1 MQLIG
6 GTPNERAEVRME
18 VAAQDLFEKVLRRR
32 NWVASDRDAVARW
45 LDNLVRKEMRIR
57 GPKG

>member
-1 MQLIG
+1 
-6 GTPNERAEVRME
+6 ME

-45 LDNLVRKEMRIR
+45 LDGLVRKEMRIR